1 MNNYENSVAI
11 IGAGISG
18 LALGIFLK
26 ENNFPCVIFER
37 SSKISEYGAGISIS
51 PNGKDVLEKL
61 NILEELKAI
70 SGNSKKTIFYSN
82 LKEITSIDTDVLTTS
97 RKNLYDLLLKKY
109 SSLGGEIL
117 FDYELKD
124 IDIGIKQIYFANG
137 ISHHVKHIAAC
148 DGIKSKCRQI
158 CFKSEMPEYSGYS
171 VWRAI
176 LDQKQADINFHLGPG
191 FHIVSYPISNTKT
204 SFVAAIKTKEKNE
217 ESWMLRGTYSDLSKD
232 IPVEILNN
240 FQALKNSQDIYKW
253 GIYTRAKIESL
264 YSTNLTLFGDAAHP
278 ITPFIGQ
285 GGCMALEDVCEFSKL
300 LKSNDA
306 EFLKTQKEYELKRLK
321 RVRYINKASM
331 NQGKLNH
338 INNSLLVF
346 LRNFM
351 MKYTN
356 IVGLISRKI
365 WEYRIQD

>member
-97 RKNLYDLLLKKY
+97 RKNLYDLLLKQY

-117 FDYELKD
+117 FGYELND
-124 IDIGIKQIYFANG
+124 VDIGEKRIYFANG
-137 ISHHVKHIAAC
+137 ISHNVGHIAAC

-158 CFKSEMPEYSGYS
+158 CFTSEMPEYSGYS
-171 VWRAI
+171 VWRSI
-176 LDQKQADINFHLGPG
+176 LDQKQSNISFHLGPG
-191 FHIVSYPISNTKT
+191 FHIVSYPISKNKT
-204 SFVAAIKTKEKNE
+204 SFVAAIKTKQKNE

-232 IPVEILNN
+232 IPVEILKDYE
-240 FQALKNSQDIYKW
+240 ALKNTQDIYKW
-253 GIYTRAKIESL
+253 GIYTRPKIKSL
-264 YSTNLTLFGDAAHP
+264 YSNHLTLFGDAAHP

-285 GGCMALEDVCEFSKL
+285 GGCMALEDVYEFSKI

-306 EFLKTQKEYELKRLK
+306 QFLKTQKEYQSKRLK
-321 RVRYINKASM
+321 RIRFINKASM

-338 INNSLLVF
+338 INNPLLVF
-346 LRNFM
+346 FRNFI
-351 MKYTN
+351 MKNTN
-356 IVGLISRKI
+356 IVSLMTRKI
-365 WEYRIQD
+365 WEYRT

>member
-117 FDYELKD
+117 FGYELND
-124 IDIGIKQIYFANG
+124 VDIGEKQIYFVNG
-137 ISHHVKHIAAC
+137 ISHNVGHIAAC

-158 CFKSEMPEYSGYS
+158 CFTSEMPEYSGYS
-171 VWRAI
+171 VWRSI
-176 LDQKQADINFHLGPG
+176 LDQKQSNISFHLGPG
-191 FHIVSYPISNTKT
+191 FHMVSYPISKNKT
-204 SFVAAIKTKEKNE
+204 SFVAAIKTKQKNE

-232 IPVEILNN
+232 IPVEILNDYE
-240 FQALKNSQDIYKW
+240 ALKNTQDIYKW
-253 GIYTRAKIESL
+253 GIYTRPKIKSL
-264 YSTNLTLFGDAAHP
+264 YSNHLTLFGDAAHP

-285 GGCMALEDVCEFSKL
+285 GGCMALEDVYEFSKI
-300 LKSNDA
+300 LKSNDSQ
-306 EFLKTQKEYELKRLK
+306 FLKTQKEYQSKRLK
-321 RVRYINKASM
+321 RIRFINKASM

-338 INNSLLVF
+338 LNNPLLVSF
-346 LRNFM
+346 RNFI
-351 MKYTN
+351 MKNTN
-356 IVGLISRKI
+356 IVSLMTRKI
-365 WEYRIQD
+365 WEYRA

>member
-117 FDYELKD
+117 FGYELND
-124 IDIGIKQIYFANG
+124 VDMVEKQIYFANG
-137 ISHHVKHIAAC
+137 ISHNVGHIAAC

-158 CFKSEMPEYSGYS
+158 CFTSEMPEYSGYS
-171 VWRAI
+171 VWRSI
-176 LDQKQADINFHLGPG
+176 LDQKQSNISFHLGPG
-191 FHIVSYPISNTKT
+191 FHIVSYPISKNKT
-204 SFVAAIKTKEKNE
+204 SFVAAIKTKQKNE

-232 IPVEILNN
+232 IPVEILNDYE
-240 FQALKNSQDIYKW
+240 ALKNTKDIYKW
-253 GIYTRAKIESL
+253 GIYTRPKIKSL
-264 YSTNLTLFGDAAHP
+264 YSNHLTLFGDAAHP

-285 GGCMALEDVCEFSKL
+285 GGCMALEDVYEFSKI
-300 LKSNDA
+300 LKSNDSQ
-306 EFLKTQKEYELKRLK
+306 FLKTQKEYQSKRLK
-321 RVRYINKASM
+321 RIRFINKASM

-338 INNSLLVF
+338 INNPLLVF
-346 LRNFM
+346 FRNFI
-351 MKYTN
+351 MKNTN
-356 IVGLISRKI
+356 IVSLMTRKI
-365 WEYRIQD
+365 WEYRT

>member
-117 FDYELKD
+117 FGYELND
-124 IDIGIKQIYFANG
+124 VDIGEKQIYFVNG
-137 ISHHVKHIAAC
+137 ISHNVGHIAAC

-158 CFKSEMPEYSGYS
+158 CFTSEMPEYSGYS
-171 VWRAI
+171 VWRSI
-176 LDQKQADINFHLGPG
+176 LDQKQSNISFHLGPG
-191 FHIVSYPISNTKT
+191 FHIVSYPISKNKT
-204 SFVAAIKTKEKNE
+204 SFVAAIKTKQKNE

-232 IPVEILNN
+232 IPVEILNDYE
-240 FQALKNSQDIYKW
+240 ALKNTQDIYKW
-253 GIYTRAKIESL
+253 GIYTRPKIKSL
-264 YSTNLTLFGDAAHP
+264 YSNHLTLFGDAAHP

-285 GGCMALEDVCEFSKL
+285 GGCMALEDVYEFSKI
-300 LKSNDA
+300 LKSNDSQ
-306 EFLKTQKEYELKRLK
+306 FLKTQKEYQSKRLK
-321 RVRYINKASM
+321 RIRFINKASM

-338 INNSLLVF
+338 INNPLLVF
-346 LRNFM
+346 FRNFI
-351 MKYTN
+351 MKNTN
-356 IVGLISRKI
+356 IVSLMTRKI
-365 WEYRIQD
+365 WEYRA